1 MVDAVM
7 EAWTVHTHI
16 HIHTFTHTYTRTHTG
31 LKARHGERLESL
43 KTLTPHL
50 KAHL

>member
-16 HIHTFTHTYTRTHTG
+16 HIHTFTHTYTCIHTG

-43 KTLTPHL
+43 KALTPHL
-50 KAHL
+50 